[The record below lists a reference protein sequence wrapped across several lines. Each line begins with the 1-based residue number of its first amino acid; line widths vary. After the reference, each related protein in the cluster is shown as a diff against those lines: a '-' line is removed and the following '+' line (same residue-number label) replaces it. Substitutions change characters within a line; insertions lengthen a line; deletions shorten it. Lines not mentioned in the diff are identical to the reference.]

1 MRSIGNCK
9 LKIENCKLRDGW
21 QSTICNS
28 QYAIFNLQSRSRP
41 RAAGRSAFTLLEV
54 ILAIGILAVVVAA
67 TGEIL
72 RFGMLNAQ
80 KAKNTAKAELFCETK
95 LAEIVSGYAPAQSTS
110 GPIEEMVDP
119 SDAEWMYTVD
129 VASGTDQGL
138 LIVTVT
144 VQQDLPPEQRPTQ
157 VTLTRW
163 MIDPSYLSSAT
174 SSLSSTST
182 TTTTE

>member
-9 LKIENCKLRDGW
+9 LKISNCKLR
-21 QSTICNS
+21 IERRLAAANS
-28 QYAIFNLQSRSRP
+28 QFSIFNFQSSLRP
-41 RAAGRSAFTLLEV
+41 RAAARSAFTLLEV

-72 RFGMLNAQ
+72 RFGMMNAQ

-95 LAEIVSGYAPAQSTS
+95 LAEIVSGYAPAQSSS

-119 SDAEWMYTVD
+119 SDADWMYTVE
-129 VASGTDQGL
+129 VASGIDQGL

-144 VQQDLPPEQRPTQ
+144 VQQNVPSEQRPTQ

-174 SSLSSTST
+174 SSVSSAT
-182 TTTTE
+182 TTTQE